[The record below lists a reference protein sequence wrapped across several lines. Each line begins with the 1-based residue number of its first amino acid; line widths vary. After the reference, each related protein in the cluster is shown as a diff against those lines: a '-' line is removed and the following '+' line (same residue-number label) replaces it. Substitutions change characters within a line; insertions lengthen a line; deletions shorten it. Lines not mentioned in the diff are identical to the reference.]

1 MKTIVFRWPRRRR
14 GRVLANWILAMG
26 GAPEAEVAL
35 TESLSSDD
43 AQTRRMTA
51 HAIGRLE
58 KVDPATFDVLQAA
71 LFEEAAGSGVYLG
84 MLGAWNIHCPEEQK
98 EQASQELLRYADT
111 DHEDRRL
118 QLYDILAHA
127 GDLRDVGFL
136 ERMLDDQAADVRI
149 SAANALLRIER
160 RQQRGLQWIDWTVI
174 GLYGAFMLG
183 IGWYY
188 SRRQTSSEE
197 YLVAGH
203 SMGSVA
209 VGISIFATLLS
220 TISFLALPGEII
232 KHGPFFLVAGT
243 VILPVLYFVIG
254 YWLIPHFMRSPI
266 TSAYQILEGRLGVR
280 IRLLGSRRAAGP
292 GAS

>member
-1 MKTIVFRWPRRRR
+1 
-14 GRVLANWILAMG
+14 MG